1 MNLLKKTT
9 FTISCVL
16 HTYIYNFL
24 FWYFRASSRLAQ
36 KRKLQG
42 ADDNQNQTRPKISRI
57 VPKDPHVQ
65 VGRIKATGKNAHL
78 VPRTKT
84 LTTIQKHKNSSS
96 SIVQSAT
103 KKPNGKGYS
112 KGNYGEKTVIFS
124 SPQKSQSHFDE
135 VPDLVSPDG
144 KIMSDHLSS
153 PKRRRKKGHSKLSG
167 KSVAAKK
174 SEKHR

>member
-1 MNLLKKTT
+1 MHI
-9 FTISCVL
+9 FRIFVL
-16 HTYIYNFL
+16 
-24 FWYFRASSRLAQ
+24 WYFRASSRLPQ
-36 KRKLQG
+36 KRKLQA
-42 ADDNQNQTRPKISRI
+42 ADDHNQTRPKVSRNT
-57 VPKDPHVQ
+57 PKDPHVQ

-144 KIMSDHLSS
+144 KIISDS
-153 PKRRRKKGHSKLSG
+153 PKKRRKKGHSKLSG

-174 SEKHR
+174 SEKNR

>member
-1 MNLLKKTT
+1 MHTFWIFVLL
-9 FTISCVL
+9 
-16 HTYIYNFL
+16 
-24 FWYFRASSRLAQ
+24 YFRASLRLAQ
-36 KRKLQG
+36 KRKLQA
-42 ADDNQNQTRPKISRI
+42 ADDHNQTRPKVSRNT
-57 VPKDPHVQ
+57 PKDPHVQ

-84 LTTIQKHKNSSS
+84 LSTVQKHANSSS

-112 KGNYGEKTVIFS
+112 KGNYGEKTVIGS
-124 SPQKSQSHFDE
+124 SPQKSHSHFDDI
-135 VPDLVSPDG
+135 PDLESQDG
-144 KIMSDHLSS
+144 TIMSDHLSS
-153 PKRRRKKGHSKLSG
+153 PKSRRKKGHSKLSG